1 MIRPPQVPQWR
12 RIATPIALA
21 VVSLFAA
28 LVLWIAVSDAENPQ
42 TEVEVPGIQVRP
54 INVPEGLAVRSISP
68 NPVRLTVLADD
79 DLRNR
84 LTPADFI
91 VTVDLTNARDTVDV
105 SLSFDTVGDE
115 RNVDVKSVSPAVVT
129 VVLEPSLTRTVPV
142 IPQTVG
148 VLPQGYTIPTAP
160 EVSPSSV
167 KITGAT
173 SLVNRVE
180 FVTADVN
187 LTGLRASLTQQTDLI
202 PRDAR
207 RLEIGRVTIDPARAE
222 TKVTVQQQDI
232 SVQMPVVASLQGAV
246 ADGYNIVGVSVEP
259 STVPISGSLEATQ
272 ALTTVSTEPVDVTNL
287 RSDVSRTV
295 RLRLPSGVQTSRDT
309 VTVRIRIAPAQ
320 GEIIVN
326 LVPQATNVPD
336 GLTASFQTAT
346 IAVRLSG
353 DLPVLKT
360 ITPGSVRATV
370 NASDRPEGVSILEPQ
385 ITGLPQGVQVVL
397 MDPTQV
403 VLVLRR

>member
-1 MIRPPQVPQWR
+1 MIRTPQSPQWR

-42 TEVEVPGIQVRP
+42 TEVDVPGVQVRP

-79 DLRNR
+79 DIKNR
-84 LTPADFI
+84 LTPDDFN
-91 VTVDLTNARDTVDV
+91 VTVDLTNARETVDV
-105 SLSFDTVGDE
+105 ALEFDTIDDA
-115 RNVDVKSVSPAVVT
+115 RNVEAKSVSPAVVT
-129 VVLEPSLTRTVPV
+129 VVLEPSLTKTVPV
-142 IPQTVG
+142 RPSPVG
-148 VLPQGYTIPTAP
+148 SLPQGYTLPNVP
-160 EVSPSSV
+160 EVSPSTV
-167 KITGAT
+167 RITGAS
-173 SLVNRVE
+173 SLVSLVDY
-180 FVTADVN
+180 VSADVN
-187 LTGLRASLTQQTDLI
+187 LTGLRANLTQQSTLI

-207 RLEIGRVTIDPARAE
+207 GLEIGRVTVEPARAE

-232 SVQMPVVASLQGAV
+232 SVQIPVVASLQGA
-246 ADGYNIVGVSVEP
+246 AAEGYNIIGVSVEP

-272 ALTTVSTEPVDVTNL
+272 ALTSVSTEAI
-287 RSDVSRTV
+287 DVSNLTRDFTRTV
-295 RLRLPSGVQTSRDT
+295 RLRLPSGVQSSRDT
-309 VTVRIRIAPAQ
+309 VAVRVRIAPAQ

-326 LVPQATNVPD
+326 LAPQATNVPD

-353 DLPVLKT
+353 TLPDLKT
-360 ITPGSVRATV
+360 ITPGTLRATV
-370 NASDRPEGVSILEPQ
+370 NASGLQEGVHTPEPQ
-385 ITGLPQGVQVVL
+385 ISNLPPGVQIASI
-397 MDPTQV
+397 DPRQV

>member
-42 TEVEVPGIQVRP
+42 TDVDVPGNQVRA

-79 DLRNR
+79 NVKNR
-84 LTPADFI
+84 LTPDDFS
-91 VTVDLTNARDTVDV
+91 VTVDLTNARETVDV
-105 SLSFDTVGDE
+105 FLSAEAIGDE
-115 RNVDVKSVSPAVVT
+115 RDVEVKAVSPAVVT
-129 VVLEPSLTRTVPV
+129 VVLEPSLTKSVPV
-142 IPQTVG
+142 RPSPVG
-148 VLPQGYTIPTAP
+148 SLPQGYTLPNVP
-160 EVSPSSV
+160 EVNPSTV
-167 KITGAT
+167 RITGAS
-173 SLVNRVE
+173 SLVSLVDY
-180 FVTADVN
+180 VSADVN
-187 LTGLRASLTQQTDLI
+187 LTGLRANLTQQSSLV

-207 RLEIGRVTIDPARAE
+207 GLEIGRVTVEPARAE
-222 TKVTVQQQDI
+222 TKITVQQQEI
-232 SVQMPVVASLQGAV
+232 NVQMPVVASLQGAV
-246 ADGYNIVGVSVEP
+246 AEGYNIVGVSVDP
-259 STVPISGSLEATQ
+259 PTVPISGSLEATQ
-272 ALTTVSTEPVDVTNL
+272 ALTTVSTEPVDVSNL

-295 RLRLPSGVQTSRDT
+295 RLRPPSGVQTSRDT

-326 LVPQATNVPD
+326 LAPQATNVSD

-346 IAVRLSG
+346 IGVRLAG

-360 ITPGSVRATV
+360 VTPGTLRATV
-370 NASDRPEGVSILEPQ
+370 NASDRQEGVFVLEPQ
-385 ITGLPQGVQVVL
+385 ITGLPQGVQVVA